1 LGRRT
6 KTKEIAFDKKNYS
19 PYIDEIQFTGK
30 NKDFMI
36 DNQRITDLYAKA
48 VEEPNKNS
56 PKRGFVKCPE
66 CGEEI
71 LMVPTLRVMNQAIET
86 HVQIHKEQLKENP
99 IKEHSKAIRI
109 RLTLMGQVLKQAGRL
124 QAS

>member
-30 NKDFMI
+30 NKDFI
-36 DNQRITDLYAKA
+36 ITDLYAKA